1 MGHSNAWLMSLFS
14 LLFSEAAVGMNL
26 YVLIHFLIAAAG
38 VWVLARSLRL
48 PFVWTLLIVV
58 FFLFFPTHFQS
69 YAAGHFN
76 MMSVGFI
83 PWFVWAFLLSVQV
96 TGRRL
101 GIRIRSWKYLGLTAL
116 FFALCLLSDYL
127 PAAFLVFFCLFW
139 YVYYRFSPAWYR
151 LTPGWRVASLL
162 LLFLALHVLTHMLRF
177 GLNLSDNA
185 ATWFQSDISHYLL
198 PTPGQQWIYHHWF
211 PDVWNNKTNWPA
223 NFLGYGVL
231 ALLAY
236 LLLSRRR
243 IPHAAAPWLFVALLV
258 VFFSLP
264 ELNFWGKNVRLNSP
278 TAVLHYIPLLNQNR
292 VPFRL
297 QQIMWLCL
305 GIGLAYWT
313 AGRSGPVQKTV
324 PLLLLVFCLIEW
336 IPTPSFMPK
345 VNMRQI
351 PAHMQALAE
360 QPGDVLLT
368 IPVGIQDG
376 ERLEGKF
383 DVNQMFFQHVH
394 RKKLLGGY
402 IARVPQWIFEERL
415 ADPAWRFML
424 HWSAKPAVQSP
435 ELEPIQEQAWK
446 DFARVYKPDVVCIYP
461 TYTHT
466 PMMDSFIQLIRS
478 QGFEPVRTVEG
489 YQIWAKASAD
499 PVSPVSAQ

>member
-1 MGHSNAWLMSLFS
+1 
-14 LLFSEAAVGMNL
+14 
-26 YVLIHFLIAAAG
+26 
-38 VWVLARSLRL
+38 
-48 PFVWTLLIVV
+48 
-58 FFLFFPTHFQS
+58 
-69 YAAGHFN
+69 
-76 MMSVGFI
+76 
-83 PWFVWAFLLSVQV
+83 
-96 TGRRL
+96 
-101 GIRIRSWKYLGLTAL
+101 
-116 FFALCLLSDYL
+116 
-127 PAAFLVFFCLFW
+127 
-139 YVYYRFSPAWYR
+139 
-151 LTPGWRVASLL
+151 
-162 LLFLALHVLTHMLRF
+162 
-177 GLNLSDNA
+177 
-185 ATWFQSDISHYLL
+185 
-198 PTPGQQWIYHHWF
+198 
-211 PDVWNNKTNWPA
+211 
-223 NFLGYGVL
+223 
-231 ALLAY
+231 
-236 LLLSRRR
+236 
-243 IPHAAAPWLFVALLV
+243 
-258 VFFSLP
+258 
-264 ELNFWGKNVRLNSP
+264 
-278 TAVLHYIPLLNQNR
+278 
-292 VPFRL
+292 
-297 QQIMWLCL
+297 
-305 GIGLAYWT
+305 
-313 AGRSGPVQKTV
+313 
-324 PLLLLVFCLIEW
+324 
-336 IPTPSFMPK
+336 MPK

-489 YQIWAKASAD
+489 YQIW
-499 PVSPVSAQ
+499 